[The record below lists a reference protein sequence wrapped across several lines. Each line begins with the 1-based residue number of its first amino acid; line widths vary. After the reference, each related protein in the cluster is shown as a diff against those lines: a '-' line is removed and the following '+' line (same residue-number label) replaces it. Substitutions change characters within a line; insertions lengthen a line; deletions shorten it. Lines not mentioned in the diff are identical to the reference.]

1 MLIIKNIDF
10 KNVVLQLQNEIE
22 KRLANFEAQKE
33 EGKEENKNNLN
44 IQEFIKMM
52 RYVA

>member
-1 MLIIKNIDF
+1 MLH
-10 KNVVLQLQNEIE
+10 LQNEIE
-22 KRLANFEAQKE
+22 KRLANFEEQKE
-33 EGKEENKNNLN
+33 ERKEDNKNNLN